1 MKLYNAIWGAFHLFA
16 PAFQNDLE
24 DNAEIETKN
33 GMTQGDKLRAL
44 KLRRQP
50 RSATTGALR

>member
-1 MKLYNAIWGAFHLFA
+1 MCVHETLSFIFV
-16 PAFQNDLE
+16 FQNDVE
-24 DNAEIETKN
+24 DNAEVEVKN

-50 RSATTGALR
+50 RSATTGTLK

>member
-1 MKLYNAIWGAFHLFA
+1 MIKYFLF
-16 PAFQNDLE
+16 QKEVE
-24 DNAEIETKN
+24 DNGEMEMKN